1 MKVTLIQMN
10 SQERKDA
17 NLAQAERLIEAAV
30 AEDRPD
36 LVLLPEMF
44 TMLSEDLEAKRAN
57 AEILPGRDGAN
68 TPPGEAYTMLQRLAA
83 RHRVHVHGGSLLER
97 APDAGGDRFFNTSV
111 AFDRDGR
118 EVARYR
124 KIHLFDVVTPD
135 GREYRESSTVG
146 RGDAIVTYKLEG
158 HLVGCSICYDM
169 RFPELY
175 QALARQGAEIVVVP
189 SAFTLQT
196 GKDHWEVLLRARAI
210 ETETYVLAAAQ
221 TGGFAGG
228 RRQHYGHSLV
238 ADPWGHVIAKA
249 QDKVGFVTA
258 RLDFELLR
266 DVRARIPVQQH
277 KVL

>member
-1 MKVTLIQMN
+1 MN
-10 SQERKDA
+10 TQENKSA
-17 NLAQAERLIEAAV
+17 NLAQAEQLIDRAV

-44 TMLSEDLEAKRAN
+44 TMLSENLEAKRAVAETLPAPDGTTN
-57 AEILPGRDGAN
+57 AV
-68 TPPGEAYTMLQRLAA
+68 PGEAYALLQNLAA

-97 APDAGGDRFFNTSV
+97 AKNEGGDKFFNTSV

-135 GREYRESSTVG
+135 GKVYAESANVG
-146 RGDAIVTYKLEG
+146 RGSEIVTYQLEG
-158 HLVGCSICYDM
+158 HTVGCSICYDV

-175 QALARQGAEIVVVP
+175 QALAKQGAEIIVVP

-196 GKDHWEVLLRARAI
+196 GKDHWEPLLRARAI

-221 TGGFAGG
+221 CGSYANGNRT
-228 RRQHYGHSLV
+228 HYGHSLV
-238 ADPWGHVIAKA
+238 ADPWGHVIARA
-249 QDKVGFVTA
+249 QDKVGFVTT
-258 RLDFELLR
+258 RLDFTLLR
-266 DVRARIPVQQH
+266 DVRQRIPVHEH

>member
-1 MKVTLIQMN
+1 VKISLIQMN
-10 SQERKDA
+10 TQERKDA
-17 NLAQAERLIEAAV
+17 NLAQAERLIGAAV

-57 AEILPGRDGAN
+57 AEILPARDGSNAP
-68 TPPGEAYTMLQRLAA
+68 TGAAYGLLQRLAA
-83 RHRVHVHGGSLLER
+83 QHRIHVHGGSLLER
-97 APDAGGDRFFNTSV
+97 DGDQFFNTSV
-111 AFDRDGR
+111 AFDRSGR

-135 GREYRESSTVG
+135 GKQYRESANVG
-146 RGDAIVTYKLEG
+146 RGTEIVTYDLEG
-158 HLVGCSICYDM
+158 HTVGCSICYDM

-175 QALARQGAEIVVVP
+175 QALARRGAEIVVVP

-196 GKDHWEVLLRARAI
+196 GKDHWEPLLRARAI

-221 TGGFAGG
+221 TGSFANGN
-228 RRQHYGHSLV
+228 RTHYGHSLAV
-238 ADPWGHVIAKA
+238 DPWGHVIARA
-249 QDKVGFVTA
+249 SDKVGFVTA
-258 RLDFELLR
+258 RLDFDLLR
-266 DVRARIPVQQH
+266 DVRARIPVHQH

>member
-1 MKVTLIQMN
+1 MKISLIQMN
-10 SQERKDA
+10 TQERKDA
-17 NLAQAERLIEAAV
+17 NLAQAERLIDAAV

-57 AEILPGRDGAN
+57 AETLPPRDGSNA
-68 TPPGEAYTMLQRLAA
+68 PPGEAYALLQRLAA

-97 APDAGGDRFFNTSV
+97 ATEDGGERFFNTSV

-135 GREYRESSTVG
+135 GKEYRESAAVG
-146 RGDAIVTYKLEG
+146 RGSEIVTYQLEG
-158 HLVGCSICYDM
+158 HTVGCSICYDM

-175 QALARQGAEIVVVP
+175 QALAKQGAEIIVVP

-196 GKDHWEVLLRARAI
+196 GKDHWEPLLRARAI

-221 TGGFAGG
+221 TGGFAQG
-228 RRQHYGHSLV
+228 RRLHYGHSLV

-258 RLDFELLR
+258 RLDFDFLR